1 MRTYTS
7 QPDQTTSAPVHT
19 LDVSLLEP
27 SSQRGPSSRKAP
39 SSQIPRG
46 SRIPSTS
53 TAVEALELELGVELH
68 PLPHPLGDQ
77 GVPNNGGLQNRI
89 RSIRRELSHQLGF
102 TIPPVQIQRTLGLP
116 VDAFRINVH
125 GESLV
130 TRKTHGEDIGPSS
143 LVLESL
149 TRVIIDH
156 AYRLLTQ
163 DQIDMKIEMLRSTH
177 ASRIDGHVPAQLTP
191 RTIHQVACRVLQ
203 QHVPV
208 SDFETLILTLID
220 ASDPDLVD
228 DSANDLS
235 RMTRMALRALR
246 GFSPIASEQDPA
258 YGEASVLPV
267 VTLSPALESYLSTE
281 PASKR
286 VCRLIREQF
295 TAHSQTTDHTGQ
307 VAALITRSDL
317 QSKMQDIVTLM
328 DRSLKVITWQDVP
341 LHRHVCV
348 LGTIDASSP

>member
-27 SSQRGPSSRKAP
+27 SRRKEPSSRKEP
-39 SSQIPRG
+39 SGQIPRG
-46 SRIPSTS
+46 SRIASTS

-68 PLPHPLGDQ
+68 PLAHPLGDR

-130 TRKTHGEDIGPSS
+130 TRKTHGEDI
-143 LVLESL
+143 
-149 TRVIIDH
+149 
-156 AYRLLTQ
+156 
-163 DQIDMKIEMLRSTH
+163 
-177 ASRIDGHVPAQLTP
+177 
-191 RTIHQVACRVLQ
+191 
-203 QHVPV
+203 
-208 SDFETLILTLID
+208 
-220 ASDPDLVD
+220 
-228 DSANDLS
+228 
-235 RMTRMALRALR
+235 
-246 GFSPIASEQDPA
+246 
-258 YGEASVLPV
+258 
-267 VTLSPALESYLSTE
+267 E

-317 QSKMQDIVTLM
+317 QSKMQDIITLM